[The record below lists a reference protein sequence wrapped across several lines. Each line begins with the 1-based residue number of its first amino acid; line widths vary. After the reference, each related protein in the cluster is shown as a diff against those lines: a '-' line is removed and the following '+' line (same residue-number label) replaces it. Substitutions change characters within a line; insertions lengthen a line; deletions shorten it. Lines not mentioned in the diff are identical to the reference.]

1 MVSPIRRVRILPC
14 MTSERAPLRVSHTR
28 RSTRLPGFDYT
39 RPGTY
44 FVTICTAA
52 GACVFGD
59 VVAGRLELSH
69 AGQITSECWHEIPMH
84 FRNVTL
90 DAFIVMPNHFHGIL
104 VVHAVHEPDNVGA
117 HEPDNVGA
125 HEPHNVGAQHAAPL
139 HLPAPASSHKP
150 AGRVIPG
157 SLGAIVRSF
166 KSATTRRINLVN
178 RTVGKVLWQRNYYDR
193 ILRNDRE
200 LYLARRYVRSNPIR
214 WTGASA
220 S

>member
-1 MVSPIRRVRILPC
+1 
-14 MTSERAPLRVSHTR
+14 
-28 RSTRLPGFDYT
+28 
-39 RPGTY
+39 
-44 FVTICTAA
+44 
-52 GACVFGD
+52 
-59 VVAGRLELSH
+59 
-69 AGQITSECWHEIPMH
+69 MH

-104 VVHAVHEPDNVGA
+104 VVHAGHEPD
-117 HEPDNVGA
+117 
-125 HEPHNVGAQHAAPL
+125 NVGAQHAAPL
-139 HLPAPASSHKP
+139 HLPVPASSHKP

-157 SLGAIVRSF
+157 SLGAIVGSF

-200 LYLARRYVRSNPIR
+200 LFLARRYVRSNPIR